1 MKPMKYK
8 GYSASIEYSD
18 EDECLVGR
26 VIGINDIVTFHGES
40 VDEVRQAF
48 HESIDFYLESCRESG
63 EKPNR
68 SYSGKLLLRLPT
80 EVHAAIA
87 NAAESNK
94 QSINQW
100 AVEQLSK
107 AGQS

>member
-8 GYSASIEYSD
+8 DYSARIEYSD

-26 VIGINDIVTFHGES
+26 VIGINDIVTFHGDSVDDVRKAFQES
-40 VDEVRQAF
+40 V
-48 HESIDFYLESCRESG
+48 DFYLESCRERG
-63 EKPNR
+63 EEPNR
-68 SYSGKLLLRLPT
+68 TYSGKLLLRLPS

-87 NAAESNK
+87 RAAEADK

-100 AVEQLSK
+100 AVEHLSK